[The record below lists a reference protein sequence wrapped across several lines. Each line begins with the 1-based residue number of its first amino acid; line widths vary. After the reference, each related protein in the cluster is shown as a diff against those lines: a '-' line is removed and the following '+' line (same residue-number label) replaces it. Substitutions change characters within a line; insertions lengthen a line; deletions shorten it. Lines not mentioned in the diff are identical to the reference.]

1 MILFYCH
8 IRWVRKGNSEEEFM
22 NILQTTPNGWAKDE
36 VLIQHMM
43 EAMDTTEQQDFLM
56 TISVQ
61 GHGDYP
67 EEQVIE
73 DPKIKVE
80 GIENE
85 ALKNKWEYYVNQ
97 V

>member
-1 MILFYCH
+1 
-8 IRWVRKGNSEEEFM
+8 M

-73 DPKIKVE
+73 DQKIKLRE
-80 GIENE
+80 SRTRH
-85 ALKNKWEYYVNQ
+85 
-97 V
+97 